1 MPILILSLIIQ
12 VALVVHIFK
21 TGRSTTWVFIV
32 MFFPVVESLAYA
44 IVELLP
50 EFTNSRTAQQMKR
63 NIRKTVNPHGEL
75 RAASDRLAV
84 ADTVQNAMILAEQC
98 LEKSRFDE
106 AKTLYERHLKGIHAD
121 DPALLTGLARAQF
134 GLDEFEQV
142 LATLDLLKQ
151 KRPEAKSPE
160 AHLLYARSLEGLGR
174 AKDALEEYEALAS
187 YYPGPE
193 ATCRLA
199 LLLKKSGN
207 AADATR
213 ARELFQRVIEQGR
226 VAGRHHNNLH
236 RDWIA
241 LAQREAAG

>member
-1 MPILILSLIIQ
+1 MPFLILSLIIQ
-12 VALVVHIFK
+12 VALIVHIIK

-32 MFFPVVESLAYA
+32 MFFPLVGSLAYA

-50 EFTNSRTAQQMKR
+50 ELTSSRTAQQMKR
-63 NIRKTVNPHGEL
+63 NLAKTVNPDGDL

-84 ADTVQNAMILAEQC
+84 ADTVQNALVVAEQC

-106 AKTLYERHLKGIHAD
+106 AKALYERHLKGIHAD

-134 GLDEFEQV
+134 GLKEYDQV

-160 AHLLYARSLEGLGR
+160 AHLLYARSLEDLSR
-174 AKDALEEYEALAS
+174 TKDAIEEYEVLAG

-193 ATCRLA
+193 ATCRLG
-199 LLLKKSGN
+199 LLLKKNGD
-207 AADATR
+207 AADTAR
-213 ARELFQRVIEQGR
+213 ARELFQRVIDQGR
-226 VAGRHHNNLH
+226 IAGRHHNTLH
-236 RDWIA
+236 REWIA
-241 LAQREAAG
+241 IAQREAGA